1 MDEKKFWLGLGVGL
15 LAWFLYLYPAMKD
28 WIVGN
33 YVVAFFIITGIYL
46 FIALKYVFNINP
58 IANPKAFLAF
68 FLIWWALDLLMPP
81 YLVNMSGPISTD
93 PTIFTSDVVTYRLW
107 GQTSDIGYYLTFIIT
122 PLMLLF
128 VTRRLL
134 SRQSFFAK
142 VKAEI

>member
-1 MDEKKFWLGLGVGL
+1 MDEKKFWLGLAIGL
-15 LAWFLYLYPAMKD
+15 LAWFLYLYPAMKN
-28 WIVGN
+28 WIIGN
-33 YVVAFFIITGIYL
+33 YVLAFFIITGIYL

-81 YLVNMSGPISTD
+81 YLVNQQGPISTD

-107 GQTSDIGYYLTFIIT
+107 GQTGDIGYYLTFIIT
-122 PLMLLF
+122 PLLLLF

-134 SRQSFFAK
+134 SKQSFFAK
-142 VKAEI
+142 VKQEI